1 MSMGFDYQDCQDAF
15 QMGRITVES
24 AAEWWVYKP
33 VCCEERHQNDMY
45 VWICSRMVNI
55 ETCVLCKNTPELH
68 EHCLVVIIRDIHGF
82 FVVDIFDKKV
92 MKDLLVF
99 F

>member
-33 VCCEERHQNDMY
+33 VCYEERHQNDMY
-45 VWICSRMVNI
+45 V
-55 ETCVLCKNTPELH
+55 
-68 EHCLVVIIRDIHGF
+68 
-82 FVVDIFDKKV
+82 
-92 MKDLLVF
+92 
-99 F
+99 